1 MGSQF
6 QDTVP
11 IMVGKERQLEL
22 EVTSPIVSAVGKQR
36 VTIVCFLPCPWND
49 ATHEI
54 EMITHRVAQ
63 GLVSQVILDLINSK
77 TWPFRS
83 PA

>member
-22 EVTSPIVSAVGKQR
+22 EVTGPIVSAVGKQR
-36 VTIVCFLPCPWND
+36 VTIVGFLPCPWND

-54 EMITHRVAQ
+54 
-63 GLVSQVILDLINSK
+63 
-77 TWPFRS
+77 
-83 PA
+83 